1 MNRVHESRMH
11 ALIVRPCCLLS
22 VFDAREG
29 RAGAAVRSVRGSRA
43 HTARTRRTATRAT
56 GRGPHALPLARV
68 WTVERGELL
77 LTRQSSLCAV
87 RLPYTRCRRSGATEA
102 QLARQRGCALWA
114 GIDPE
119 PVLVSHRD
127 FTL

>member
-1 MNRVHESRMH
+1 M
-11 ALIVRPCCLLS
+11 P
-22 VFDAREG
+22 AR
-29 RAGAAVRSVRGSRA
+29 GAARARRYGLCGDPVRTQRA
-43 HTARTRRTATRAT
+43 HVGLRRAR
-56 GRGPHALPLARV
+56 
-68 WTVERGELL
+68 RGEGHTHCHWHACGLW
-77 LTRQSSLCAV
+77 RGVKFSSLVSPLCAV